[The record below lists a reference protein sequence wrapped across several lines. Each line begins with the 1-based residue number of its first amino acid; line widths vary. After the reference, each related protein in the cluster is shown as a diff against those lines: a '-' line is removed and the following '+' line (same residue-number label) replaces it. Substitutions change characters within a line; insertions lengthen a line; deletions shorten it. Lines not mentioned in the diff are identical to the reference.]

1 MRLLRQES
9 HSFDADVKGG
19 SGDFVEQEDDLDTD
33 PDEDAVL
40 QGPEQAREEGGE
52 ARYEIQL

>member
-1 MRLLRQES
+1 M
-9 HSFDADVKGG
+9 KGG
-19 SGDFVEQEDDLDTD
+19 SGNFVEQEDDLNPD